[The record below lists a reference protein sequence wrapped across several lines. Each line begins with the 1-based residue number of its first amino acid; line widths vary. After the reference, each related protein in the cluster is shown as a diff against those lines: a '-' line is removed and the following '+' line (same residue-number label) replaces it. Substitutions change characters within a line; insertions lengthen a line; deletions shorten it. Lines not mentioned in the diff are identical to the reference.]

1 MENNKNNKRKKRII
15 VTTTVL
21 GLSLAS
27 ILSIKEK
34 IEKRYQAE
42 MLDNSKVIMRFV
54 EDGDFTYKDSEPTY
68 KDKSTQDSYTS
79 ELVPVPQRE
88 DYYDEPTVVLEEK
101 PTTDD
106 IYHDNYYYDDIHTR
120 PLDDPDFYDYD
131 YDYEDEY
138 KTNDIIEIPES
149 TYNSRKKKVYKN
161 RIK

>member
-1 MENNKNNKRKKRII
+1 MENNKNNKRKKRIV
-15 VTTTVL
+15 VTASVI

-42 MLDNSKVIMRFV
+42 LLDNSKEIIRLVD
-54 EDGDFTYKDSEPTY
+54 EGDFTYKDSEPTY
-68 KDKSTQDSYTS
+68 KDKSTKDFYVP
-79 ELVPVPQRE
+79 EPVPQRE

-106 IYHDNYYYDDIHTR
+106 FYHDNYYYDDIHTR
-120 PLDDPDFYDYD
+120 PIDDPDFYDYD

-138 KTNDIIEIPES
+138 KTNDNIEIPES
-149 TYNSRKKKVYKN
+149 TNDSRKKKVYKN